1 MKRGLRH
8 VLFLW
13 AAATLLCLL
22 PGASARAADDACHTG
37 QLKSAR
43 VTASVR
49 FTHRNEDY
57 SKAEGR
63 LTVKVPKS
71 WSQAP
76 DLLLNGDTE
85 RYRTAMR
92 CLLRRPDDPYPYRDT
107 EGRTEAPQ
115 VTVGTKWV
123 TVDQRVMTWVVG
135 LGTREFGP
143 WNLTVGTRLWRL
155 ELIRPPALD
164 GSWWQEVTVDLGGRA
179 ARSVSP
185 APTTGATTV
194 LTWSRERAGGAPP
207 GIRLAL
213 QPPAAKA
220 SAARWS
226 DHPWYV
232 LDALAWLLLQVVFL
246 VLLLVMA
253 RTVRRAPAGTPRADA
268 ETRTVRNL
276 LSVAWLAFAL
286 TAVQLLDGPL
296 LSHFAGRGTALF
308 WTDEQRVA
316 VHFGLTVLTGLALC
330 VFGRP
335 GRLATALV
343 VAATGYVTV
352 VVCRPGWLA
361 LPTQL
366 LLDWENFPDEVRRFQ
381 ETGAMAA
388 FAGACACVV
397 LIWLVGAAAALL
409 RLWRAVDAPVPGR
422 PWGRFPPALLAALV
436 LVSAAVAAVSVW
448 TAENLWQHQSWL
460 SRRNADEVYG
470 LWHVATLFN
479 DLRWFPADWLDWF
492 HGGYLWWWGPSLA
505 ILAVLRARARAAP
518 APPAALP
525 APADLRVLKV
535 FVVVCVAPVVG
546 WYAGVPLPLL
556 PLLAL
561 WLVLTGLLALGTRRA
576 VLYQR
581 LPAGRRLHE
590 VAREADRRYLLR
602 AARRHRELHAQLRRL
617 EQGQQDEDR
626 SALERELDRL
636 HRLPHPAP
644 PAGLPHTWIRLP
656 PSVGPVEL
664 ALAWGPQATSWGNAL
679 RAARFAALL
688 SVPAVAI
695 LTWAD
700 HVRGVQWDE
709 KFLQRFG
716 FVETGMYA
724 LTMEL
729 MWVGAGFALGA
740 LWRVLPGRR
749 GPARAS
755 GLALVYA
762 APVFAQWAGD
772 WIVDQSFGTWPLDL
786 SLMLLVLTLTG
797 VAMDI
802 DTFRGERRYWPTRA
816 GLLLSLY
823 QWRTASVQM
832 AFLVGQLVALVTI
845 WQQLKGSEPMILIER
860 SPSES
865 GGGTGGDA
873 P

>member
-1 MKRGLRH
+1 M
-8 VLFLW
+8 
-13 AAATLLCLL
+13 L
-22 PGASARAADDACHTG
+22 PGAPARAADDDCHAG

-49 FTHRNEDY
+49 FTHENEDY
-57 SKAEGR
+57 SKAAGR
-63 LTVKVPKS
+63 FTVQVPKS
-71 WSQAP
+71 WSRAP

-92 CLLRRPDDPYPYRDT
+92 CLLRRPDDPHPYRDT
-107 EGRTEAPQ
+107 EGRTEAPE
-115 VTVGTKWV
+115 VTVGKKWV
-123 TVDQRVMTWVVG
+123 TVDQRVMTWVVA

-143 WNLTVGTRLWRL
+143 WELTVGTRLWTL

-179 ARSVSP
+179 ARSVSSM
-185 APTTGATTV
+185 PTTGATTD
-194 LTWSRERAGGAPP
+194 LTWSRAKPGGTPP
-207 GIRLAL
+207 GIRVAL

-226 DHPWYV
+226 EHPWYV

-246 VLLLVMA
+246 VLLLVA
-253 RTVRRAPAGTPRADA
+253 AGTVRGAPAATPRTDA

-276 LSVAWLAFAL
+276 LSVCLLTFAV
-286 TAVQLLDGPL
+286 TVVQLLDGPL
-296 LSHFAGRGTALF
+296 LGHFAERGTALF
-308 WTDEQRVA
+308 WTEEQRIA
-316 VHFGLTVLTGLALC
+316 VQFGLTVLTGWALC

-335 GRLATALV
+335 GRTAAGLVIAATAYIAV
-343 VAATGYVTV
+343 VA
-352 VVCRPGWLA
+352 CRPGWLG

-366 LLDWENFPDEVRRFQ
+366 TLDWENFPDEVRRFR
-381 ETGAMAA
+381 ETGALLA

-397 LIWLVGAAAALL
+397 LIWLVGAAASLL
-409 RLWRAVDAPVPGR
+409 RVWRAVDAPVAGR
-422 PWGRFPPALLAALV
+422 LWGRFPHSLLVALV
-436 LVSAAVAAVSVW
+436 LVSVTVSAVSVW
-448 TAENLWQHQSWL
+448 TAENLWEQQSWL
-460 SRRNADEVYG
+460 SRRDADEAFG
-470 LWHVATLFN
+470 LRHVTTLFN

-492 HGGYLWWWGPSLA
+492 YGGSLWWWGPSLA
-505 ILAVLRARARAAP
+505 ILAVLRARAGAAP
-518 APPAALP
+518 APPAVLP
-525 APADLRVLKV
+525 APADLRLLKV
-535 FVVVCVAPVVG
+535 FFVVCVVPLVG

-561 WLVLTGLLALGTRRA
+561 WLALTGLLALGARRA
-576 VLYQR
+576 VLYQK
-581 LPAGRRLHE
+581 LSSGRRLHE
-590 VAREADRRYLLR
+590 VTRESDRAYLLR
-602 AARRHRELHAQLRRL
+602 TARRYRELHAQLRRL

-626 SALERELDRL
+626 SELERKLDGL

-644 PAGLPHTWIRLP
+644 PPGLPRTWIRLP
-656 PSVGPVEL
+656 PSIGPVEL

-695 LTWAD
+695 LVWAEQ
-700 HVRGVQWDE
+700 VRGIQWDD

-716 FVETGMYA
+716 FAEAVMSA

-729 MWVGAGFALGA
+729 IWVGAGFVLGA

-749 GPARAS
+749 GPARAF

-762 APVFAQWAGD
+762 APVFVQWAGD
-772 WIVDQSFGTWPLDL
+772 WIVDQPLGTWPLHL
-786 SLMLLVLTLTG
+786 SLTLLVLTLTG

-823 QWRTASVQM
+823 QWRTASLQI
-832 AFLVGQLVALVTI
+832 AFLIGQIVALVTI
-845 WQQLKGSEPMILIER
+845 WQQLKGNEPMIVIER
-860 SPSES
+860 SPSEN
-865 GGGTGGDA
+865 GGSAGSDG